1 MGNRIKPNFITQ
13 HFSLVL
19 KKYGMRH
26 LRFHDLRHSCASLLL
41 ANGVSMKEVQEWLDH
56 SDYSTTANTY
66 SHLEFS
72 SKINS
77 AATMNQAIKI

>member
-1 MGNRIKPNFITQ
+1 MF
-13 HFSLVL
+13 
-19 KKYGMRH
+19 
-26 LRFHDLRHSCASLLL
+26 L

-77 AATMNQAIKI
+77 AATMNKAIKI